1 MLVLSRKTT
10 EQIWIGD
17 EIVLTVLG
25 MQGSRVRLGISAP
38 RDIAIRRSE
47 LDSRPD
53 SERPA
58 EMIAANGL
66 VRRPR

>member
-1 MLVLSRKTT
+1 MA
-10 EQIWIGD
+10 EQIRIGD

-38 RDIAIRRSE
+38 RDIVIRRCE

-53 SERPA
+53 SEHTA
-58 EMIAANGL
+58 ETIAAATS
-66 VRRPR
+66 VRLPR